1 MKTDN
6 KKLQRSIE
14 TVINDPALM
23 DSIKSKIPNGSYYAN
38 SVIEAAVDLSKSL
51 ESFYHDPFLGNYGLY
66 PFLNVIEYHLEEGGV
81 ISSPVIVASDFDVDL
96 FVGLIR
102 DLDIPKNVKNEIEAH
117 LSKINT
123 PDDNPLDFISIEM
136 YKYIEIV
143 KYLTNKLNQLK
154 SINND
159 WSIVRDSMS
168 RLEYGGSLTIQTSG
182 LLSKE
187 ELTRRIKR
195 WNRRQGKSLRKFI
208 RIVDCYFIPIIVIEC
223 CKRK

>member
-6 KKLQRSIE
+6 KQLQRSIE
-14 TVINDPALM
+14 TEITDPALM
-23 DSIKSKIPNGSYYAN
+23 DSIKSKIPLGSYYAN
-38 SVIEAAVDLSKSL
+38 LVIEAAVDLSKSL
-51 ESFYHDPFLGNYGLY
+51 ETFYHDPFLGNYGLY

-123 PDDNPLDFISIEM
+123 PDGNPLDFISIEM
-136 YKYIEIV
+136 S

-168 RLEYGGSLTIQTSG
+168 RLEYGDSLTIQTSG
-182 LLSKE
+182 ILSKE